1 MSKKSN
7 RAPGFITITT
17 RFNQAK
23 VLRRWLAKKPV
34 LLACLVLL
42 PLSAQ
47 AQTAPKTL
55 GQTLFDHGI
64 TVTLNYTGEAA
75 ANPSG
80 GIRQGADYAG
90 QVYLGGDFDMSK
102 IAGLSGMTIHLAI
115 TQRHGRNLAADDIGN
130 NTSVQEVYGTQN
142 THLAVLTV
150 EQVLLGGRL
159 DITAGRTVANIA
171 FLNNPLYCDFQSNS
185 ACGNP
190 TFIFKDSNF
199 TYFPASS
206 WGGDARFLFTP
217 DTYIHS
223 GVYEVSPVDKT
234 STALGYNFSGE
245 GDTGVVIPTEL
256 GYTTATNLYAIGGWY
271 DDSEYSDPL
280 DNVQGQDALLAGG
293 PEARH
298 HDRSGM
304 FLRFTQNVNT
314 TGLAVFGVFMT
325 RLTGQVNENQFYEL
339 GAVQTGT
346 FPGRP
351 EDQIG
356 IMANDQEFSK
366 PFVDNIAFARESV
379 GASGEI
385 PHREI
390 MMELNYDA
398 QVTPALKIM
407 PNVQY
412 IVDPDQSAEP
422 FRRTSIPNAFVVGV
436 KFVVDLGKLFTIAPP
451 QG

>member
-1 MSKKSN
+1 MFKTLFASVS
-7 RAPGFITITT
+7 
-17 RFNQAK
+17 
-23 VLRRWLAKKPV
+23 
-34 LLACLVLL
+34 LLALAI
-42 PLSAQ
+42 PAYAQ
-47 AQTAPKTL
+47 PYQAAATTQTP
-55 GQTLFDHGI
+55 GQILFDHGVS
-64 TVTLNYTGEAA
+64 VTLNYTGEAA
-75 ANPSG
+75 ANPVG

-102 IAGLSGMTIHLAI
+102 IAGIPGMTVHVAI
-115 TQRHGRNLAADDIGN
+115 TQRHGSNLAADDIGN

-150 EQVLLGGRL
+150 EQLLLNGRL

-171 FLNNPLYCDFQSNS
+171 FLNSPLYCDFQSNS

-256 GYTTATNLYAIGGWY
+256 GYTTNQNLYAIGGWY
-271 DDSEYSDPL
+271 DDSEYGDPL
-280 DNVQGQDALLAGG
+280 NDVQGQDALLAGE
-293 PEARH
+293 PDARH
-298 HDRSGM
+298 HDRSGL
-304 FLRFTQNVNT
+304 FLRFTQNVGNG
-314 TGLAVFGVFMT
+314 GLAVFGVFMT
-325 RLTGQVNENQFYEL
+325 KLSGEVEENQFYEL

-351 EDQIG
+351 DDTIG
-356 IMANDQEFSK
+356 LMANDQEFSNQ
-366 PFVDNIAFARESV
+366 FVDNIAFARESE
-379 GASGEI
+379 GASGNV

-390 MMELNYDA
+390 MMELNYGVHA
-398 QVTPALKIM
+398 TPTLLIM

-412 IVDPDQSAEP
+412 IVNPDQSGEP
-422 FRRTSIPNAFVVGV
+422 FRTKSIPNAFVVGV
-436 KFVVDLGKLFTIAPP
+436 KFVIDIGKLFNLSPP
-451 QG
+451 NAS

>member
-1 MSKKSN
+1 MSKKTN
-7 RAPGFITITT
+7 RRGVSQAPAARPNATAI
-17 RFNQAK
+17 
-23 VLRRWLAKKPV
+23 LRGAASKRSA
-34 LLACLVLL
+34 LLASFALL
-42 PLSAQ
+42 ALPAH

-55 GQTLFDHGI
+55 GQTLFDDGV

-80 GIRQGADYAG
+80 GIKQGADYAG
-90 QVYLGGDFDMSK
+90 QLYLGGDFDMSK
-102 IAGLSGMTIHLAI
+102 IAGLDGMTVHVAI
-115 TQRHGRNLAADDIGN
+115 TQRHGSNLAADDIGN

-142 THLAVLTV
+142 THLAVLTI
-150 EQVLLGGRL
+150 EQKFLGGRL
-159 DITAGRTVANIA
+159 DVTAGRTVANIA
-171 FLNNPLYCDFQSNS
+171 FLNSPLYCDFQSNS

-217 DTYIHS
+217 HTYIHS

-234 STALGYNFSGE
+234 STSLGYNFSGE
-245 GDTGVVIPTEL
+245 GDTGVVVPTEL
-256 GYTTATNLYAIGGWY
+256 GYTTDTNLYAIGGWY
-271 DDSEYSDPL
+271 DNSEYADPL
-280 DNVQGQDALLAGG
+280 DDVQGQDALLAGE
-293 PEARH
+293 PAARH
-298 HDRSGM
+298 HDRSGL
-304 FLRFTQNVNT
+304 FLRFTQNVNK

-325 RLTGQVNENQFYEL
+325 KLTGQVNENQFYEL

-351 EDQIG
+351 DDQIG
-356 IMANDQEFSK
+356 LMVNDQQFSK
-366 PFVDNIAFARESV
+366 QFVDNIAFARGSE
-379 GASGEI
+379 GASGNV
-385 PHREI
+385 PHQEI

-398 QVTPALKIM
+398 QVTPTLKIM

-436 KFVVDLGKLFTIAPP
+436 KFVIDLGKLFNLSPP
-451 QG
+451 T